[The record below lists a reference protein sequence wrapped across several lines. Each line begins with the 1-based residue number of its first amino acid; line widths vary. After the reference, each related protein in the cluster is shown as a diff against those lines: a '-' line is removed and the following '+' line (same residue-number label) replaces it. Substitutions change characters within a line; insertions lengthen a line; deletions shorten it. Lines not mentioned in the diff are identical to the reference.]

1 VAGVTAIKARKP
13 RAPAAKPL
21 KAEAEDAGEP
31 TGLPSP
37 AESAA
42 GMPAYMTQKK
52 KKRSAD
58 EAIDV
63 KEEDPEIS
71 APSKKMKTEEA

>member
-1 VAGVTAIKARKP
+1 
-13 RAPAAKPL
+13 
-21 KAEAEDAGEP
+21 
-31 TGLPSP
+31 
-37 AESAA
+37 
-42 GMPAYMTQKK
+42 MPAYMTQKK

-63 KEEDPEIS
+63 KEEDPEMS